1 MLALSLLSVPALRTP
16 PPLMRGTGV
25 APHPVPATETYLS
38 DVALMMPPPA
48 LSSLVGLLVSRGD
61 KVVTAGEDASL
72 HPLLVPLTVR
82 ADDGEVTG
90 LLRWPG
96 AGGGGSKMPVVR
108 TCASGRQLELLAD
121 CTEHYIAKAAVLADV
136 EGAANAAELAALAEQ
151 AIGFEYAAGTAA
163 ASPGGVPGYLVTKVG
178 PFLDE
183 YQQLAQRHADKGS
196 EESAL
201 ITCERTQR
209 AFQAWGAPYAFH
221 SRMLRRYSRGEEAR
235 DLARFAIG
243 QPLWTLGGDD
253 LVELCGLAKS
263 SQTELASQLRDKADG
278 KLSEEDLKMQNGME
292 KRSPQQIAKDRASYL
307 LDLVVAAP
315 DEYSWQSVR
324 EELATR
330 YREADMN
337 SIAAF
342 VSAPAA

>member
-1 MLALSLLSVPALRTP
+1 
-16 PPLMRGTGV
+16 
-25 APHPVPATETYLS
+25 
-38 DVALMMPPPA
+38 
-48 LSSLVGLLVSRGD
+48 
-61 KVVTAGEDASL
+61 
-72 HPLLVPLTVR
+72 
-82 ADDGEVTG
+82 
-90 LLRWPG
+90 
-96 AGGGGSKMPVVR
+96 
-108 TCASGRQLELLAD
+108 
-121 CTEHYIAKAAVLADV
+121 
-136 EGAANAAELAALAEQ
+136 
-151 AIGFEYAAGTAA
+151 
-163 ASPGGVPGYLVTKVG
+163 
-178 PFLDE
+178 
-183 YQQLAQRHADKGS
+183 
-196 EESAL
+196 
-201 ITCERTQR
+201 
-209 AFQAWGAPYAFH
+209 
-221 SRMLRRYSRGEEAR
+221 MLRRYSRGEEAR